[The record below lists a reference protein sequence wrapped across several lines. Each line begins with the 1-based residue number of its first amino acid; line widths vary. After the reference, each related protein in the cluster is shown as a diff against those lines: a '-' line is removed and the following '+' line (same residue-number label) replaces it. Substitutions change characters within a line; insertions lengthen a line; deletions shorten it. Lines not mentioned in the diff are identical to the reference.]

1 MTTEMETEN
10 LPVNKARRYRGC
22 LFLSALFI
30 VFPCLLVSL
39 SEQRYLEMHSTRLIL
54 TEQGCGYLK
63 SLGMNPERQSGNCTV
78 VARHDSSLFGR
89 EHTIL
94 LDDDRFVTLSADAVL
109 ATANTDRKL
118 PDTPKQRH
126 ARYISYGIMVIL
138 GIMAIVMIYVAVTA

>member
-39 SEQRYLEMHSTRLIL
+39 SEQRYLDMHSTRLIL

-63 SLGMNPERQSGNCTV
+63 TLGMNPERQSGNCTV
-78 VARHDSSLFGR
+78 VARYDSSRFGR
-89 EHTIL
+89 AHTIL
-94 LDDDRFVTLSADAVL
+94 LDDERFVTLSAGAIL
-109 ATANTDRKL
+109 ATATADKKM
-118 PDTPKQRH
+118 PDTPNQRH
-126 ARYISYGIMVIL
+126 ARYLSYAALVIL
-138 GIMAIVMIYVAVTA
+138 AITAMIMIYLAATP

>member
-1 MTTEMETEN
+1 MTTEMESET

-30 VFPCLLVSL
+30 IFPCLLVSL

-63 SLGMNPERQSGNCTV
+63 TLGMNPERQSGNCTV

-94 LDDDRFVTLSADAVL
+94 LDDDRFITLSADAVL

-118 PDTPKQRH
+118 PDTPNQRH
-126 ARYISYGIMVIL
+126 ARHIIYAVMVIMGVL
-138 GIMAIVMIYVAVTA
+138 TIVMIYLAATS